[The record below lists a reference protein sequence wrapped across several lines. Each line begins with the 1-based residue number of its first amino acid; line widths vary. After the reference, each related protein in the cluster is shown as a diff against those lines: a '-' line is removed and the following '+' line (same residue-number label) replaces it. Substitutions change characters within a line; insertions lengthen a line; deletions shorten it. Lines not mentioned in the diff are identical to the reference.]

1 MGRGEGTRCLSHF
14 VMESES
20 LYLGSKKQIKKSD
33 APS

>member
-1 MGRGEGTRCLSHF
+1 MGRGEYTRCLSHF

-20 LYLGSKKQIKKSD
+20 VYLGSKKQVKKLD